1 MRGGRSA
8 GVRGSVRG
16 GSVGFLTDG
25 AEGAL
30 SPDFQ
35 EDLHVLMNR
44 ELGYAPPVS
53 EVRVDE
59 LKNGMFR
66 VRAKYM
72 DNVQRLRTF
81 ELPLRRPGGL
91 YLTFDTVSTPSPGG
105 AGLLRLAVRLLP
117 PGSEP
122 SGWRNNGAT
131 LRTSPHAANGGHGF
145 SPRCSPCPGTHT
157 PSAAAAR
164 RSRHDHA
171 ADSPG
176 HP

>member
-1 MRGGRSA
+1 M
-8 GVRGSVRG
+8 RGSVRG

-117 PGSEP
+117 PGERAEWLEEQRGYLEDLP
-122 SGWRNNGAT
+122 
-131 LRTSPHAANGGHGF
+131 
-145 SPRCSPCPGTHT
+145 
-157 PSAAAAR
+157 AR
-164 RSRHDHA
+164 RQRWAWVLSTLLAMPRYA
-171 ADSPG
+171 YTVRSGSEKESA
-176 HP
+176 